1 MNDNQI
7 NEELNEEDLDLGFD
21 DEDLNDTSDEGKD
34 EGDIEFDYDEEGNI
48 VIPDDSEDN
57 DSEEEADEASEG
69 ADAEGND
76 DADKGQDENGGAE
89 EAPSTEK
96 PEVVEPATAPD
107 AKDVELAN
115 LRRQIAAKDKQIAE
129 RDAQIRDTLKS
140 LGADENEGIAGLERL
155 AAEAAEIPV
164 EEYRRR
170 KAEKLQQEEAMRL
183 VQKQKFDEKIRD
195 DLAAVQKAYPNTKQY
210 KSVFEFPNFAK
221 FGKFRDAGLSPE
233 EAYIAANPQGVMT
246 SVAGAAQQQ
255 ARNLSNTKDHLRSNV
270 PVGSK
275 DKSITITKKQ
285 MAEYRDLFPGMS
297 DKDIVALHKQTM
309 KK

>member
-7 NEELNEEDLDLGFD
+7 KDELNEEDLDLGFD
-21 DEDLNDTSDEGKD
+21 DEDLTDTSDEDKD

-48 VIPDDSEDN
+48 VIPDDSEDG
-57 DSEEEADEASEG
+57 DSEEEADDAPEG

-89 EAPSTEK
+89 EAPPAKK

-107 AKDVELAN
+107 AKDAEIAK
-115 LRRQIAAKDKQIAE
+115 LRRQLAE
-129 RDAQIRDTLKS
+129 RDSQIKDTLKS
-140 LGADENEGIAGLERL
+140 LGADENGGVAELERL

-183 VQKQKFDEKIRD
+183 VQKQKFDEKIRA

-221 FGKFRDAGLSPE
+221 FSKFRDAGLSPE

-297 DKDIVALHKQTM
+297 DKEIVALHKQTM